1 MNPIAARLV
10 ADLTRDYA
18 RSALPDAPTVPD
30 PPPRPSAPAFR
41 RRMAQGLRWA
51 ANRLEPGAASQTSMT

>member
-1 MNPIAARLV
+1 MNPIAARLA

-30 PPPRPSAPAFR
+30 PPRPPAPVLR
-41 RRMAQGLRWA
+41 RRMARGLRWA
-51 ANRLEPGAASQTSMT
+51 ANRLEPGIP